1 MEVKMLDERYLI
13 HRLKS
18 TSAAGM
24 VGAVLMG
31 VWILYQY
38 FKEAVFRWDL
48 MGILLIMGA
57 VKLSLLLYYRRT
69 N

>member
-1 MEVKMLDERYLI
+1 MFDERYLI

-18 TSAAGM
+18 TSTAGV

-31 VWILYQY
+31 IWIIYLYFQ
-38 FKEAVFRWDL
+38 KAVFHWDL
-48 MGILLIMGA
+48 MSILLIMVA

>member
-1 MEVKMLDERYLI
+1 MFDERYLI

-18 TSAAGM
+18 TSTAGV

-31 VWILYQY
+31 IWIIYQY
-38 FKEAVFRWDL
+38 FQKAVFHWDL
-48 MGILLIMGA
+48 MSILLIMVA

>member
-1 MEVKMLDERYLI
+1 MFDERYLI

-18 TSAAGM
+18 TSVAGM
-24 VGAVLMG
+24 VGGVLMG
-31 VWILYQY
+31 IWILYQY

-48 MGILLIMGA
+48 MSILLIMGV
-57 VKLSLLLYYRRT
+57 VKLSLLLYYRKT